1 VICYPFAVGD
11 VVTRVIEA
19 GSGDRTVV
27 LCHGVGARADRWR
40 DTLPALADGGFR
52 AFAIDFPGH
61 GFATKGPGFDYTVPS
76 YADFVGAFLA
86 ALGAQRAILVGT
98 SMGGHT
104 MATLA
109 ARRPELCE
117 ALVMV
122 GPTGLVELGSQARA
136 VIADSI
142 ARADPESTARKLRT
156 LVHDPGLITP
166 EWIREESMI
175 NNSPGA
181 AHSFEALAGYFRDRI
196 DQDVVAEQLASVAGR
211 FPVSFVWG
219 RQDPFVPLEI
229 GVAAHERVAGSRLA
243 VLDKTG
249 HAPYLERPEAFNR
262 ALAEILRGSATEP
275 AKDVI
280 SLLADPQ
287 RARQRAFI
295 TGITERTQTGRR
307 HETQERSARCMSN
320 PPTFPSSRSAIR
332 APPTPGISV
341 SSGEGCSRFP
351 TTSATARRSAWRRSG
366 SAPSSPR

>member
-1 VICYPFAVGD
+1 VICYPLAVGD

-40 DTLPALADGGFR
+40 DTLPALADDGFH

-76 YADFVGAFLA
+76 YADFVEAFLE
-86 ALGAQRAILVGT
+86 ALGARRATLVGT

-109 ARRPELCE
+109 ARRPDLTE

-122 GPTGLVELGSQARA
+122 GPTGLVELGGQARA

-142 ARADPESTARKLRT
+142 ARADPGSIARKLRT
-156 LVHDPGLITP
+156 LVHDPGLITQ

-181 AHSFEALAGYFRDRI
+181 GHSFAALAGYFRDRI
-196 DQDVVAEQLASVAGR
+196 DQDVVAGQLTVVAGR
-211 FPVSFVWG
+211 FPVSFIWG
-219 RQDPFVPLEI
+219 RQDLFVPLEV
-229 GVAAHERVAGSRLA
+229 GMAAHERVAGSRLA

-249 HAPYLERPEAFNR
+249 HAPYLERPAAFNR
-262 ALAEILRGSATEP
+262 ALADLLRGSATGP
-275 AKDVI
+275 AEDVI
-280 SLLADPQ
+280 SLLADPP
-287 RARQRAFI
+287 RARHGAFI
-295 TGITERTQTGRR
+295 TAITERTPPGRC
-307 HETQERSARCMSN
+307 HQTQERSARCKNN
-320 PPTFPSSRSAIR
+320 PPTFPSPTSAIR
-332 APPTPGISV
+332 APPTPGISA
-341 SSGEGCSRFP
+341 SSGEGCSRSP
-351 TTSATARRSAWRRSG
+351 TRSATARRSAWRRSG